1 MNPLEHI
8 IRRIISEQEQPD
20 APVKRETDNAPKD
33 AKNSPFTPAEEKF
46 LGKFDAY
53 GTNHIGILYSN
64 SDAGIEEFIARSG
77 RDLNLSPE
85 ILNGLVSRKVISIV
99 PYGGFGRNNDY
110 TIRLNLSLNVVKG
123 LGADDKAEIE
133 KGSAASGVAP
143 EGGME
148 LPPAPA
154 PEVAWVVRYGDILK
168 ESASIAKQL
177 ISEKTK
183 NDKKPTTTTLTDIAV
198 ERSRILKRL
207 PKGYVYQL
215 NKIIDMIDKKT
226 KTANEKQRIIADI
239 LDTLQLTLKLDP
251 KDIRKSYEFHKNQKR
266 LQKSLEKSK

>member
-1 MNPLEHI
+1 MKPLEHI
-8 IRRIISEQEQPD
+8 IRRIIAEQEQPE

-53 GTNHIGILYSN
+53 GTNHIGILYSKSN
-64 SDAGIEEFIARSG
+64 AGIEEFIARSG
-77 RDLNLSPE
+77 RDLNLTPE
-85 ILNGLVSRKVISIV
+85 ILNGLIKRKIISIV

-110 TIRLNLSLNVVKG
+110 TIQLNLSLNAVKG

-133 KGSAASGVAP
+133 KGSSASGAAM
-143 EGGME
+143 GGGSEM
-148 LPPAPA
+148 PPAPA

-168 ESASIAKQL
+168 ESVTIAKQL

-183 NDKKPTTTTLTDIAV
+183 NDKKTTTLTDIAV